1 MSNNSVY
8 LKTRNYKE
16 EEKNLVLS
24 LTDGFFSSF
33 KSLIVNNSWGP
44 LVVLGEYLTLRILI
58 ILR

>member
-24 LTDGFFSSF
+24 LTDGFLSQF
-33 KSLIVNNSWGP
+33 KNLIVNNSWGP
-44 LVVLGEYLTLRILI
+44 LVILG
-58 ILR
+58 

>member
-44 LVVLGEYLTLRILI
+44 LVVLG
-58 ILR
+58 